1 MSFDDKACSHIVK
14 VERERELTRTKAIKW
29 LKLGEIA
36 SIIRGGNFQKKDFV
50 EQGKPCIHYGQIYTR
65 LGTTTSKSI
74 TYLNDDVYSKSKKA
88 MPNDI
93 VMAVTSENIDD
104 VCKSTV
110 WLGNEDLAVS
120 GHTAIIHPSINSKYL
135 AYYFQTTMFFKQKR
149 KLAHGTKVIEVT
161 PDKLNDIIIPV
172 PPLEEQE
179 RIVSILDR
187 FDKLC
192 NDISEGLPA
201 EIKAR
206 QKQYEYYRDKL
217 LSFKEKNH
225 A

>member
-1 MSFDDKACSHIVK
+1 
-14 VERERELTRTKAIKW
+14 
-29 LKLGEIA
+29 
-36 SIIRGGNFQKKDFV
+36 
-50 EQGKPCIHYGQIYTR
+50 
-65 LGTTTSKSI
+65 
-74 TYLNDDVYSKSKKA
+74 
-88 MPNDI
+88 
-93 VMAVTSENIDD
+93 
-104 VCKSTV
+104 
-110 WLGNEDLAVS
+110 
-120 GHTAIIHPSINSKYL
+120 
-135 AYYFQTTMFFKQKR
+135 MFFKQKR

-201 EIKAR
+201 EIEAR

-217 LSFKEKNH
+217 LTFKMRN
-225 A
+225 